1 MVGHALHSPSTRYT
15 ILEFIGEGSFGKVAK
30 CRAHNSSK
38 LVAVKILKKT
48 YFQNVED
55 ELSVLKTISSLNA
68 DHFNLVTFY
77 EQFIAK
83 QLMVALQ
90 GLKAVKIMHN
100 DIKPNNI
107 MMVNIDDSS
116 FSVKLIDFGVASP
129 ISAATPGLRIQP
141 TGYRAPEICLGLPY
155 SGAIDMW
162 GVGCTL
168 AFLFLNDNLFPVHCE
183 YLMMQ
188 SMVEMLGM
196 PSKQQLQFG
205 LYSKKFF
212 CHEVDE
218 LGTRWRLLTPEE
230 YKSRNRTKAEEWPE
244 YRSHLSSLDDLL
256 YMTELWDNE
265 TMEDRK
271 AFIEFLKELLNLD
284 GEERISPTDAL
295 QHPYITGSYL
305 SQEPDSREHQTEA
318 QVIESHSPEVWDDE
332 YPISHE
338 NDKVGLIEAHSPEDW
353 DAEYHIFNENS
364 KCGLME
370 AHSPEVWDDEYP
382 ISHENDKV
390 GLIEAHSPEVWDDE
404 YPVSH
409 ENDKVGL
416 IEAHSPEVWDDEYP
430 VSHENDK
437 VGLIEAHSPED
448 WDAEYPIFNENSK
461 CGLIEAHSPED
472 WDAEYPI
479 FNENSKCGLMEAHL
493 PEDWD
498 AVYPV
503 LNKFVAY

>member
-77 EQFIAK
+77 EQFEYLGHKCLVFELLDVDLLHLVRSLNVNFIRPIAK

-116 FSVKLIDFGVASP
+116 FRVKLIDFGVASP

-162 GVGCTL
+162 GAGCTL

-244 YRSHLSSLDDLL
+244 YRPHLSSLDDLL
-256 YMTELWDNE
+256 YMTELWHNE

-332 YPISHE
+332 YP
-338 NDKVGLIEAHSPEDW
+338 
-353 DAEYHIFNENS
+353 
-364 KCGLME
+364 
-370 AHSPEVWDDEYP
+370 
-382 ISHENDKV
+382 
-390 GLIEAHSPEVWDDE
+390 
-404 YPVSH
+404 
-409 ENDKVGL
+409 
-416 IEAHSPEVWDDEYP
+416 

-448 WDAEYPIFNENSK
+448 WDAEYPIFNEN
-461 CGLIEAHSPED
+461 GLR
-472 WDAEYPI
+472 
-479 FNENSKCGLMEAHL
+479 
-493 PEDWD
+493 
-498 AVYPV
+498 VRVPV
-503 LNKFVAY
+503 T

>member
-15 ILEFIGEGSFGKVAK
+15 ILEVIGEGSFGKVVE

-38 LVAVKILKKT
+38 LVAVKILKK

-77 EQFIAK
+77 EQFENLGNKCLVFELLDVDLLHLVRSLNVNFIRPIAK

-162 GVGCTL
+162 GAGCTL

-218 LGTRWRLLTPEE
+218 LTPEE

-244 YRSHLSSLDDLL
+244 YRPHLSSLDDLL
-256 YMTELWDNE
+256 Y
-265 TMEDRK
+265 
-271 AFIEFLKELLNLD
+271 
-284 GEERISPTDAL
+284 
-295 QHPYITGSYL
+295 
-305 SQEPDSREHQTEA
+305 
-318 QVIESHSPEVWDDE
+318 
-332 YPISHE
+332 
-338 NDKVGLIEAHSPEDW
+338 
-353 DAEYHIFNENS
+353 
-364 KCGLME
+364 
-370 AHSPEVWDDEYP
+370 
-382 ISHENDKV
+382 
-390 GLIEAHSPEVWDDE
+390 
-404 YPVSH
+404 VS
-409 ENDKVGL
+409 
-416 IEAHSPEVWDDEYP
+416 
-430 VSHENDK
+430 
-437 VGLIEAHSPED
+437 
-448 WDAEYPIFNENSK
+448 
-461 CGLIEAHSPED
+461 
-472 WDAEYPI
+472 
-479 FNENSKCGLMEAHL
+479 
-493 PEDWD
+493 
-498 AVYPV
+498 V
-503 LNKFVAY
+503 LYDI